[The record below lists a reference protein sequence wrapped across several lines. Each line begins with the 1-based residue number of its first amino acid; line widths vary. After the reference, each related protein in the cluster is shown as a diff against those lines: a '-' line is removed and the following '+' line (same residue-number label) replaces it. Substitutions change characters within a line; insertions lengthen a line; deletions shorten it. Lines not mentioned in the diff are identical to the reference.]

1 MKVIELFKNMGFLA
15 IGGVST
21 KIINFLLIPLY
32 TAMISVEEYGSIDLL
47 VTISTLLTA
56 IVSFQ
61 MYEAIFKFVTVER
74 ENFHKV
80 KRTLSNI
87 FFFSMVICVVFGVV
101 CVGTFQFFNFL
112 GKWYVFLAVISNI
125 FFHTTTRAS
134 RSFGNNKLYSFAGF
148 ISAVISIFISI
159 LFLVI
164 LKFPAISIVYAY
176 VLGPVVGGMICVFRD
191 RLWQYCDLS
200 LVNITDIKIYFRY
213 SLPLV
218 PNEIAWWCIHAADRL
233 IITAFLGVYYTG
245 LLAVAAKF
253 SLAYSTIFGFFYAS
267 WAEQCFLNYKKS
279 AERDHMEKLIP
290 KIFMAFCYVT
300 IIFMIIVSNI
310 YPIVI
315 SYSYNEAYSLVPWYL
330 IAVLLNVVVGLVSP
344 IYLIHNETKIVMYST
359 MVAGVI
365 NVVINIITIEFL
377 GVFSAPVAAIIGYGV
392 VAVWRWFDVKKR
404 YMEVSFSYKGLLEVI
419 VLGGA
424 SIYLYYCNSIEYRII
439 FSLTIAIVGLLI
451 NHKKIYFY
459 CSKIR

>member
-21 KIINFLLIPLY
+21 KIINFLLMPLY

-176 VLGPVVGGMICVFRD
+176 VLGPVVGG
-191 RLWQYCDLS
+191 
-200 LVNITDIKIYFRY
+200 
-213 SLPLV
+213 
-218 PNEIAWWCIHAADRL
+218 
-233 IITAFLGVYYTG
+233 
-245 LLAVAAKF
+245 
-253 SLAYSTIFGFFYAS
+253 
-267 WAEQCFLNYKKS
+267 
-279 AERDHMEKLIP
+279 
-290 KIFMAFCYVT
+290 
-300 IIFMIIVSNI
+300 
-310 YPIVI
+310 
-315 SYSYNEAYSLVPWYL
+315 
-330 IAVLLNVVVGLVSP
+330 
-344 IYLIHNETKIVMYST
+344 
-359 MVAGVI
+359 
-365 NVVINIITIEFL
+365 
-377 GVFSAPVAAIIGYGV
+377 
-392 VAVWRWFDVKKR
+392 
-404 YMEVSFSYKGLLEVI
+404 
-419 VLGGA
+419 
-424 SIYLYYCNSIEYRII
+424 
-439 FSLTIAIVGLLI
+439 
-451 NHKKIYFY
+451 
-459 CSKIR
+459 